1 MMFTLDK
8 ALNDLCSASEAMQ
21 NYANDAVVQ
30 EKYRAA
36 LEIYRKKLELQTQLA
51 HEFLRSHQE
60 TNERIFQE
68 AISYLDIAMEYAN
81 TELADSALQ
90 LIKTLRE
97 KEPEFFECY
106 YQIRFGK

>member
-8 ALNDLCSASEAMQ
+8 ALNDLYSASEAMQ

-51 HEFLRSHQE
+51 HEFLKAHQE
-60 TNERIFQE
+60 TNEKIFQD
-68 AISYLDIAMEYAN
+68 AISYLDIALECAN
-81 TELADSALQ
+81 ADLAESALK
-90 LIKTLRE
+90 LIKTMRE
-97 KEPEFFECY
+97 KEPGFFECY